1 MRTATRTQLGA
12 ALVGNFDKEVALGR
26 KHTERAITAAMFE
39 FGDEVQQAWRTDIE
53 ASRLANPTA
62 LRKTIRT
69 RRYPNK
75 GLNPA
80 VVVWSKFPVI
90 QRAFEQSVTI
100 KGKDGLWL
108 AIPTEAAGK
117 TAFRDGYAPDMRG
130 KGGKRQRITP
140 GGFERRSGLKLRF
153 VYRRNGPSLL
163 VVDGAQLDRRR
174 GGKAIAYRG
183 KGQGSKLYGPSGQT
197 IVVFILVKQVRT
209 PRLLR
214 GTEIRA
220 RAARNGP
227 GRVQALFVKHFERD
241 GAAPL
246 ALAGPGE

>member
-26 KHTERAITAAMFE
+26 KHTERATTAAMFE

-100 KGKDGLWL
+100 KGKNGLWL
-108 AIPTEAAGK
+108 AIPTAEAGK
-117 TAFRDGYAPDMRG
+117 RAPRGGAAAFGGRG
-130 KGGKRQRITP
+130 KTERITP

-227 GRVQALFVKHFERD
+227 GRVQALFAKHFERD